1 MTTVANYR
9 PARIMAAMAAAPFTA
24 EWQLAAPVRAWLRA
38 QPGVLAVGD
47 EIDAG
52 SGIADLVAGC
62 SDELVLPT
70 RAAFPDS
77 TATRLLELTQ
87 ETVSEADLRV
97 WAPHGWRSL
106 NQRIVRPLVVDGL
119 LTVAADDDETTY
131 TATVNA
137 TDPFTSLVAV
147 ELKLRD
153 WRRGVA
159 QAGRYR
165 LFAER
170 SYVALPAE
178 RISEGLVAEARRNQV
193 GVLAVTVHDVT
204 IVEPAPVAGPLQPQR
219 RRWASEQLLA
229 TLRHPSERGAGSPI
243 R

>member
-1 MTTVANYR
+1 MTTIPIDCPTHTVS
-9 PARIMAAMAAAPFTA
+9 APFTA
-24 EWQLAAPVRAWLRA
+24 ESQLAAPVRAWLRD
-38 QPGVLAVGD
+38 QPGVLTVGD

-62 SDELVLPT
+62 SGQLALPT
-70 RAAFPDS
+70 RAAFPDA
-77 TATRLLELTQ
+77 TATRLLEIAQTTTH
-87 ETVSEADLRV
+87 ESDLRL

-106 NQRIVRPLVVDGL
+106 NQRVVRPLVAAGL
-119 LTVAADDDETTY
+119 LTVAANDDGDRTY

-170 SYVALPAE
+170 TFVALPAE
-178 RISEGLVAEARRNQV
+178 RVSGTLVSEARRNRV
-193 GVLAVTVHDVT
+193 GVVAVTASELAM
-204 IVEPAPVAGPLQPQR
+204 IVEPAPVAGPLQPGR

-229 TLRHPSERGAGSPI
+229 RLRSPSARSAGSPI
-243 R
+243 C